1 MPELT
6 EPADPLHEHL
16 TALPRTAGARAV
28 APEALRSVFDSC
40 TARPG
45 PSTAYI
51 GTGAPAT
58 ASDGSGSTSTSRAV
72 ALNSA
77 TVDALETLTATAATR
92 RPHTRRGTRGDD
104 QEGARCRPDNEPG
117 GDARR

>member
-1 MPELT
+1 MAP
-6 EPADPLHEHL
+6 
-16 TALPRTAGARAV
+16 GA
-28 APEALRSVFDSC
+28 PRSVFDSC
-40 TARPG
+40 TARSG

-92 RPHTRRGTRGDD
+92 RPT
-104 QEGARCRPDNEPG
+104 PG
-117 GDARR
+117 EAPVEMIRKVPVPT